1 MEKLDDLVKRLGVV
15 ETEHKE
21 KPISCSETVESLN
34 YCQFLWEVFGGGDGD
49 DGGDGGDGDES
60 LGLGSWWQ
68 PHVCLNTHYN
78 LTKLKHNPLVLIPT
92 WWYQWYLLSLVC
104 TWCQADGTFWQLLGN
119 SCDDESNEE
128 NEAVVC
134 SPLLIS
140 GRNSNR
146 TVAAYSHQR
155 GEDRGARLLVHCTNT
170 NSLLVCTIGTLY
182 QHQHQ
187 PAGALYHWH
196 TVPTPTELKITIEN
210 NWGVISKRM

>member
-1 MEKLDDLVKRLGVV
+1 MSDD
-15 ETEHKE
+15 
-21 KPISCSETVESLN
+21 
-34 YCQFLWEVFGGGDGD
+34 GDGD
-49 DGGDGGDGDES
+49 VGGDGGDGDES

-187 PAGALYHWH
+187 PAGALYHWC